1 MLRRQEGYALR
12 KIKEKNYL
20 MPYGQKIA
28 DQRKGMVLNETGSF
42 LWNFLEHPKER
53 EEILKA
59 VIQYYEIKE
68 KERNEVEKQVETFID
83 QLLTLGVLNEDLRP
97 LYEPLWGDMEIGML
111 RIGFYGREEFFSEK
125 FKPFLS
131 KDRFENIEEESSS
144 NHELASGQRIEVLY
158 GIPPFYSNGKLLL
171 KNKEL
176 EVLDLAGIYE
186 LHFPTMKNIQK
197 VYVTKDAGYAQ
208 IYCSLEAE
216 RADETEKEI
225 YCENLFHVIRHVF
238 LLYAQKNGYYA
249 LHSAS
254 ILYRGQAWLFSGH
267 S

>member
-1 MLRRQEGYALR
+1 
-12 KIKEKNYL
+12 
-20 MPYGQKIA
+20 
-28 DQRKGMVLNETGSF
+28 
-42 LWNFLEHPKER
+42 
-53 EEILKA
+53 
-59 VIQYYEIKE
+59 
-68 KERNEVEKQVETFID
+68 
-83 QLLTLGVLNEDLRP
+83 
-97 LYEPLWGDMEIGML
+97 ML

-158 GIPPFYSNGKLLL
+158 GIPPIYSNGKLLL

-216 RADETEKEI
+216 RADETEKKI
-225 YCENLFHVIRHVF
+225 YCENLFHLIRHVF
-238 LLYAQKNGYYA
+238 LLYAQKNWILCATFGLYIVSGTGMAFFWAFRNGKIYTYSA
-249 LHSAS
+249 LA
-254 ILYRGQAWLFSGH
+254 
-267 S
+267 